1 MEKLKEE
8 YSCFQLYHELQLLY
22 QVCDI
27 EAKGELE
34 ITSVSYLLTKLSAGT
49 ISLTEK

>member
-1 MEKLKEE
+1 MEKLKAQ
-8 YSCFQLYHELQLLY
+8 YSYSLLEHELQLLY
-22 QVCDI
+22 QICDI

-49 ISLTEK
+49 LYT